1 MRDIIDVAAYIIEKV
16 GDVSTMKLQKLAY
29 YSQAYCLV
37 DKHEALFG
45 NRIEAWAN
53 GPVIPDLFKAH
64 RRKYVVNIESMDFR
78 RKPCDLDPNEKA
90 VIDHVVN
97 AIGSLSG
104 SELSQLS
111 HSEKPWLD
119 ARKDLNPGER
129 SNRQI
134 TDEAIQSY
142 YSSIDC
148 HNKVF
153 RAA

>member
-1 MRDIIDVAAYIIEKV
+1 MRDIIDVAAYILEKV

-45 NRIEAWAN
+45 NSIEAWAN

-64 RRKYVVNIESMDFR
+64 RRKYVVNIESMDFC

-90 VIDHVVN
+90 VVDHVVN

-104 SELSQLS
+104 SELSQLRS
-111 HSEKPWLD
+111 HGSTQGK
-119 ARKDLNPGER
+119 
-129 SNRQI
+129 I
-134 TDEAIQSY
+134 
-142 YSSIDC
+142 
-148 HNKVF
+148 
-153 RAA
+153 

>member
-1 MRDIIDVAAYIIEKV
+1 MRDIIDVAAYILEKV

-29 YSQAYCLV
+29 YSQASCLV

-45 NRIEAWAN
+45 NSIEAWAN

-64 RRKYVVNIESMDFR
+64 RRKYVVNIESMDFC

-90 VIDHVVN
+90 VVDHVVN